1 MELSLTNH
9 FLPEKLLEHFKIV
22 IVKEIGEISTK
33 KMTLEIHL
41 EELNHLPYGYN
52 NSEYESKGFSSQSRI
67 QDFPIRGKA
76 VYLLIKRR
84 RWRHKETKKEIRS
97 DYSFI
102 AEGSKITKELSDF
115 LKGADK
121 YQRRYDK

>member
-84 RWRHKETKKEIRS
+84 KWCHKETKKEIRS
-97 DYSFI
+97 RLFIYSRGF
-102 AEGSKITKELSDF
+102 KNN
-115 LKGADK
+115 KGTFGFFK
-121 YQRRYDK
+121 RSR